1 VNNIV
6 SFQRV
11 AAAVWADNP
20 WGNGP
25 CFGGGFL
32 IITHIIMYSL
42 FNSFYY
48 PTRVVVVSEER
59 LREAERKA
67 RVEELEQVSESI
79 DRLTAYKAELEEQ
92 VAKLAPAKEEAV
104 AA

>member
-1 VNNIV
+1 
-6 SFQRV
+6 
-11 AAAVWADNP
+11 
-20 WGNGP
+20 
-25 CFGGGFL
+25 
-32 IITHIIMYSL
+32 MYSL

-67 RVEELEQVSESI
+67 RVEELEQVTESI
-79 DRLTAYKAELEEQ
+79 DRLTAYKVELEEK
-92 VAKLAPAKEEAV
+92 VAKLSPAKEEAV

>member
-1 VNNIV
+1 
-6 SFQRV
+6 
-11 AAAVWADNP
+11 
-20 WGNGP
+20 
-25 CFGGGFL
+25 
-32 IITHIIMYSL
+32 MYSL

-92 VAKLAPAKEEAV
+92 VAKLSPAKEEAV